1 VEQAGDP
8 WPGTQPVLVELD
20 RVQVLVFTLHGRELA
35 LPVEEVIEVL
45 RMVAVTALPE
55 APCWV
60 AGVINLRGRI
70 IPVIDLRARLG
81 MPPRE
86 PALST
91 PIIVVGRREAAAGLL
106 ADGAVEV
113 LTLPSE
119 AVEPPD
125 RLPAPAP
132 AVTGMARQG
141 DRLILV
147 LDPRRLCE
155 GLAHPPLPG

>member
-1 VEQAGDP
+1 
-8 WPGTQPVLVELD
+8 
-20 RVQVLVFTLHGRELA
+20 
-35 LPVEEVIEVL
+35 
-45 RMVAVTALPE
+45 
-55 APCWV
+55 
-60 AGVINLRGRI
+60 
-70 IPVIDLRARLG
+70 